1 MNKIVLNETHIRQ
14 LVRETLENLIL
25 GEDGVDTNIQ
35 SAEYYINNATSKSVD
50 FFNLHG
56 RTGNLGLI
64 YEGEYG
70 EFYFTAVFDI
80 DGRFS
85 EYDPGNYWREPS
97 GGEFELYDISV
108 YDIETYLDGDNIDMT
123 DEDYNYIADIAD
135 DYCRNN
141 LYELDIDEDYFT
153 YEPDYDDYDD

>member
-50 FFNLHG
+50 FFNFHG
-56 RTGNLGLI
+56 RTGELGLI

-70 EFYFTAVFDI
+70 EFYFTAEFNI
-80 DGRFS
+80 DGRFN

-97 GGEFELYDISV
+97 GGEFVLDDINI
-108 YDIETYLDGDNIDMT
+108 YNIEAYLDGGNIDMT
-123 DEDYNYIADIAD
+123 DKDYDYIVDVVN
-135 DYCRNN
+135 DYCKDN
-141 LYELDIDEDYFT
+141 LNELDIDEDYFT